1 MKISLRL
8 CCPSKAVAPQKQ
20 GGKGKGGREGEE
32 ERGGVGGG
40 GKEREEERRETE
52 GERETLPGITGLG
65 RQPVN
70 QRDPSVAMGCPTLLP
85 NS

>member
-52 GERETLPGITGLG
+52 GEREKHYL
-65 RQPVN
+65 
-70 QRDPSVAMGCPTLLP
+70 A
-85 NS
+85 